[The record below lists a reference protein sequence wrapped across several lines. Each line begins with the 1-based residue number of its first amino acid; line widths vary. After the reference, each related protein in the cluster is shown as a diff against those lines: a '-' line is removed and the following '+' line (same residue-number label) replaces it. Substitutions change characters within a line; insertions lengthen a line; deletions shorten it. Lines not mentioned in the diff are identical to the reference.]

1 MRTMNLP
8 NFNEFTSTPEETVHS
23 DWSNV
28 GFEFFHV
35 SFIIP
40 WLDIH
45 DNVGLGND
53 FTLFGFFFFL
63 LLIVSSNT
71 FSLDSFSFGVF
82 FFVVRTE
89 EIDIIVIRF
98 FSWGGGFNWGYKLCW
113 TALNWVL
120 VDSLKLPV
128 HVYQGTT
135 DRRIWRT
142 VYQIPCLWWGS
153 FLPWDCW
160 KVIWIWCNVSMPSGQ
175 ID

>member
-1 MRTMNLP
+1 MDLP
-8 NFNEFTSTPEETVHS
+8 NFNEFTSTPEETIHS
-23 DWSNV
+23 NWSDG

-53 FTLFGFFFFL
+53 FTLLGFFFFL
-63 LLIVSSNT
+63 LLVVGCDT
-71 FSLDSFSFGVF
+71 FGLDSFGFSI
-82 FFVVRTE
+82 FFVIIRTE
-89 EIDIIVIRF
+89 EIDIIIGF
-98 FSWGGGFNWGYKLCW
+98 FSSWGSGFNWGYKLCW

-128 HVYQGTT
+128 CRSTRV
-135 DRRIWRT
+135 RRT
-142 VYQIPCLWWGS
+142 VFTDILIRSHCLWWGS

-160 KVIWIWCNVSMPSGQ
+160 KVIGIWCNVSMPSGQ